1 MKTKHNSGGV
11 LDMLIAMILSGTL
24 GVFVV
29 ESDQSSFNVVFY
41 RCLFGT
47 LALGA
52 FCYYRGLFKP
62 AYFTKRNVLI
72 TLLGGA
78 CLVFNWVFLFKS
90 FALTSITIATVVYHT
105 QPFFVLLLS
114 ALIFRTTINR
124 HQLLW
129 VITAFIGLV
138 LVTDLDVATLVD
150 VNAYI
155 AGVGFALA
163 AAVLYAVLT
172 LATKQIQEQPPHLT
186 ALMQVALGIILL
198 WPFATLSDVPTIGN
212 HWYYLI
218 GLGVIHTCVMYI
230 YLYAAFQR
238 LPVTSI
244 AAMSFIYPVVAMICD
259 YLIYGTHINLS
270 QILGILLVFI
280 SSLAVNLKW
289 RFLPVR
295 PRIVSN

>member
-1 MKTKHNSGGV
+1 MVTKQNSGGV
-11 LDMLIAMILSGTL
+11 ADMLIAMVLSGTL

-47 LALGA
+47 LTLGA
-52 FCYYRGLFKP
+52 FCYYRGLLKP
-62 AYFTKRNVLI
+62 QYFTRRNVLI

-114 ALIFRTTINR
+114 ALIFRTAINR
-124 HQLLW
+124 HQVLW
-129 VITAFIGLV
+129 VVMAFAGLV
-138 LVTDLDVATLVD
+138 LVTDLDISALAD
-150 VNAYI
+150 INAYI

-163 AAVLYAVLT
+163 AAILYAVLT
-172 LATKQIQEQPPHLT
+172 LAAKQIQNQPPHLT

-198 WPFATLSDVPTIGN
+198 LPFTSLSEVPTIGN
-212 HWYYLI
+212 HWYFLI

-230 YLYAAFQR
+230 YLYAAFQK

-259 YLIYGTHINLS
+259 YLIYDTLISLS

-289 RFLPVR
+289 RFLPIG
-295 PRIVSN
+295 PRIVTN